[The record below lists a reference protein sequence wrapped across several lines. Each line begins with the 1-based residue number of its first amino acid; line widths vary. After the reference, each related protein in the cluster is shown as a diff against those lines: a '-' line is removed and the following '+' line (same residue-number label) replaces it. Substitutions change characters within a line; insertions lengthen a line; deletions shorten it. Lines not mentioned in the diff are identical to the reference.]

1 MASAQHLLVRSILA
15 AFAERPYEEG
25 LVKWGTSIHDKFLLP
40 HFVRR
45 DFSDALA
52 FLGDRGFTLNS
63 AWFDPHFEFRFPYCG
78 EIVKDDKFD
87 REEVLAALNEVDEA
101 PDGKSAPWDEQSTI
115 TAKIEEI
122 DSMAK
127 NAVSEGRRRDDL
139 HEWAQAR
146 YDYIEA
152 RIASQRDIDRG
163 TLETAGTSDST
174 PQLDEEPESED
185 TNAADQQSRSETN
198 QSQEESTASS
208 DSNGSTSNKYAQQ
221 SIADSP
227 QASSESDGQAGDS
240 EGVTQS
246 QNPSPRQHNLGAIV
260 EEYQK
265 DLQKAGIDPAKE
277 PDELIS
283 ELLDIAVAWTEVQT
297 QLEEAPV
304 GGESPEERL
313 EALRDHFEEIVR
325 VNEQLSE
332 QLEDTRSRQEELSG
346 EVDQLERENETLKT
360 SSLYIATAEEL
371 TEDGVV
377 VKQHGNNQEVLTE
390 VSPSIRERLE
400 AGDRVAINDS
410 FSVKQILDPE
420 TDARAQAMQ
429 VEHSP
434 DVTYADIGG
443 LEAEMNEVREAVEEP
458 LLNAQQF
465 RDVGIEPP
473 SGVLLHGPPGTGKTM
488 LAKAVANETDA
499 TFIKMAGSE
508 LVRKFIGEGARLV
521 RDLFELASERQ
532 PAIIFIDEID
542 AIAAK
547 RTDSKT
553 SGDAEVQRT
562 MMQLLSEMD
571 GFDDRG
577 EIRIIAATNR
587 FDMLDRAILRPGRFD
602 RLIEVPNPD
611 VAGRERILE
620 IHTEE
625 MNLADDVNLGAFADE
640 TEGLSG
646 AELAS
651 LTTEAGM
658 FAIRD
663 SRTVVE
669 QEDFHDALAK
679 ITQDEETGSQPVA
692 FA

>member
-1 MASAQHLLVRSILA
+1 MSRSPSLP
-15 AFAERPYEEG
+15 ERPR
-25 LVKWGTSIHDKFLLP
+25 LDL
-40 HFVRR
+40 
-45 DFSDALA
+45 
-52 FLGDRGFTLNS
+52 
-63 AWFDPHFEFRFPYCG
+63 DPE
-78 EIVKDDKFD
+78 
-87 REEVLAALNEVDEA
+87 
-101 PDGKSAPWDEQSTI
+101 
-115 TAKIEEI
+115 
-122 DSMAK
+122 M
-127 NAVSEGRRRDDL
+127 
-139 HEWAQAR
+139 
-146 YDYIEA
+146 
-152 RIASQRDIDRG
+152 
-163 TLETAGTSDST
+163 T
-174 PQLDEEPESED
+174 P
-185 TNAADQQSRSETN
+185 A
-198 QSQEESTASS
+198 
-208 DSNGSTSNKYAQQ
+208 
-221 SIADSP
+221 
-227 QASSESDGQAGDS
+227 
-240 EGVTQS
+240 
-246 QNPSPRQHNLGAIV
+246 
-260 EEYQK
+260 
-265 DLQKAGIDPAKE
+265 
-277 PDELIS
+277 
-283 ELLDIAVAWTEVQT
+283 
-297 QLEEAPV
+297 
-304 GGESPEERL
+304 ERL

-325 VNEQLSE
+325 VNEQLTE
-332 QLEDTRSRQEELSG
+332 QLNDAQERQEDLSG
-346 EVDQLERENETLKT
+346 DVDQLERENETLKT

-371 TEDGVV
+371 TDDGVV

-390 VSPSIRERLE
+390 VSPSIRDTLE

-410 FSVKQILDPE
+410 FSVKQILEAE
-420 TDARAQAMQ
+420 TDSRAQAMQ
-429 VEHSP
+429 VESSP
-434 DVTYADIGG
+434 DVNYEDIGG
-443 LEAEMNEVREAVEEP
+443 LEEQLVEVREAVEEP

-547 RTDSKT
+547 RTESKT

-611 VAGRERILE
+611 VEGRERILE

-625 MNLADDVNLGAFADE
+625 INLADDVDLAAFAAEID
-640 TEGLSG
+640 GLSG
-646 AELAS
+646 AEIAS

-663 SRTVVE
+663 NRTTVE
-669 QEDFHDALAK
+669 QQDLYDALEKTDQA
-679 ITQDEETGSQPVA
+679 EETGSQPVA